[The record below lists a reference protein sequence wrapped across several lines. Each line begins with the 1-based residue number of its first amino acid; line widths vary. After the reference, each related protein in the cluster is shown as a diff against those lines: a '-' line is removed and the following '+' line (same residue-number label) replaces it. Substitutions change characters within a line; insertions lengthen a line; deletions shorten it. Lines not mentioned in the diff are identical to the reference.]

1 MTLRFHEIAE
11 SRHRILNPLSA
22 DKLSLIG
29 RICTA
34 AGPTRILDLC
44 CGKAEMLCTWAAVH
58 DVSGIGVDIS
68 EVFLAAAHQRA
79 VELGVDER
87 VTLVHA
93 DATDYVTEVAEQFDL
108 VSCIGATWIGN
119 GLVGTLKLMRPTVKP
134 GGLIAVGEP
143 CWIDPLP
150 PGLSVLGIADED
162 SESLAGTHERCQN
175 AGFDLVEMVL
185 ANTDDRIPMPSM
197 HGSEPASAAISA
209 STVAI
214 SAGECS
220 CSAASAES
228 LPDLTTDD
236 RGSIDRGTTTK
247 GSRQCAL
254 IGWLLVRLPL
264 LLRPSSSVVATTT

>member
-11 SRHRILNPLSA
+11 SRHRILNPFSA

-34 AGPTRILDLC
+34 ASPTRVLDLC
-44 CGKAEMLCTWAAVH
+44 CGKAEMLCTWAAEH

-79 VELGVDER
+79 VEFGVDDR

-93 DATDYVTEVAEQFDL
+93 DATPYVTEVAEQFDV

-119 GLVGTLKLMRPTVKP
+119 GLAGTLELLRPRVKP

-143 CWIDPLP
+143 YWIDPLP
-150 PGLSVLGIADED
+150 AGMSVPGIADED
-162 SESLAGTHERCQN
+162 YVSLAGTHERCDE

-185 ANTDDRIPMPSM
+185 SNTDDWDRYV
-197 HGSEPASAAISA
+197 ASQWR
-209 STVAI
+209 TVDEWLRQNPDDSDADALDQWI
-214 SAGECS
+214 RAGQRS
-220 CSAASAES
+220 Y
-228 LPDLTTDD
+228 LRVD
-236 RGSIDRGTTTK
+236 RRH
-247 GSRQCAL
+247 L
-254 IGWLLVRLPL
+254 GWGVFV
-264 LLRPSSSVVATTT
+264 LRPKR

>member
-22 DKLSLIG
+22 EKLRLIG

-44 CGKAEMLCTWAAVH
+44 CGKAEMLCTWAAEH

-79 VELGVDER
+79 VELGVDDR

-93 DATDYVTEVAEQFDL
+93 DATAYAAEVDEQFDL

-119 GLVGTLKLMRPTVKP
+119 GLVGTLELMRPRMKS

-143 CWIDPLP
+143 YWIDPLP
-150 PGLSVLGIADED
+150 AGVSVLGIADED
-162 SESLAGTHERCQN
+162 YVSLAGTHERCEG

-185 ANTDDRIPMPSM
+185 SNTDDWDRYV
-197 HGSEPASAAISA
+197 AAQW
-209 STVAI
+209 STVDEWLRQHPEDQD
-214 SAGECS
+214 AGALDEWIRAGRRS
-220 CSAASAES
+220 Y
-228 LPDLTTDD
+228 LGVD
-236 RGSIDRGTTTK
+236 RRY
-247 GSRQCAL
+247 L
-254 IGWLLVRLPL
+254 GWGVFV
-264 LLRPSSSVVATTT
+264 LRSKR